1 MMIECTTITFSF
13 KMCNLMGQQNNNNNT
28 KQIMCC
34 FSNHQYLILCFYAIR
49 YVLVRYVCPVTD
61 GVAKNVQLLEF
72 QTQCPWELHRVFNNT
87 YSVIVSSFCLVHGC
101 HEDNM
106 ECGDEAPHILNFG
119 TTWRS
124 VVNLM
129 LQPLE
134 TNR

>member
-1 MMIECTTITFSF
+1 MSCSMYWYSMF
-13 KMCNLMGQQNNNNNT
+13 
-28 KQIMCC
+28 
-34 FSNHQYLILCFYAIR
+34 
-49 YVLVRYVCPVTD
+49 CPMSE

-72 QTQCPWELHRVFNNT
+72 QTQCPGELHRVSYNT
-87 YSVIVSSFCLVHGC
+87 STMTVSSFCLVHGL

-106 ECGDEAPHILNFG
+106 GCGDEAAHILNFG
-119 TTWRS
+119 SRWRS